1 MEVITL
7 GATFVF
13 LFIFF
18 IIGGGILAT
27 LVKNTSP
34 PATIIEEASQEKSN
48 REPLEVIALK
58 AKLLTLHKK
67 VNSMTPEQVK
77 EVDFVIS
84 SF

>member
-18 IIGGGILAT
+18 IIGGLLSALA
-27 LVKNTSP
+27 KNTSP
-34 PATIIEEASQEKSN
+34 PATIIEEASQENSN
-48 REPLEVIALK
+48 IEPIEVIALK